1 MSSVSASTERRE
13 MASKGRS
20 YQEFLIDSAAPN
32 SNASFTL
39 DKDSSVGA
47 RRAKFASTAK
57 DLSLDRQTVCID
69 DPSSFT
75 QRAMVR
81 AAVHHLPPPV
91 LSACDSSIGCSRCCV
106 HPLTVFTRWRHS
118 KASHPMSSRDTRSS
132 RKSTATRTL
141 ILRLFPLATRCRD
154 SGHVPMICYCRSYD

>member
-1 MSSVSASTERRE
+1 MKGVIASTERRE
-13 MASKGRS
+13 RASKGQS

-32 SNASFTL
+32 SSAKFSI

-57 DLSLDRQTVCID
+57 DLALDRTTVCID

-81 AAVHHLPPPV
+81 SFCRVAFCIAT
-91 LSACDSSIGCSRCCV
+91 ACC
-106 HPLTVFTRWRHS
+106 T
-118 KASHPMSSRDTRSS
+118 
-132 RKSTATRTL
+132 
-141 ILRLFPLATRCRD
+141 LRLAQL
-154 SGHVPMICYCRSYD
+154 